1 MFNGEKTEKH
11 KECFAANER
20 KERKCGNYPQTSKKQ
35 KKQKMFC
42 NVTKLTNTCEL
53 STSKMCIG
61 TTWYRKCA
69 IK

>member
-1 MFNGEKTEKH
+1 MRGKK
-11 KECFAANER
+11 
-20 KERKCGNYPQTSKKQ
+20 GNVEIILKQAKNKK
-35 KKQKMFC
+35 KKKMFC